1 MQWKY
6 TDCSKARYFFRIL
19 IAMAIIEH
27 DLPYSFVEYRR
38 IRMAFGYAILQFGY
52 RVETQHFRLVL

>member
-1 MQWKY
+1 
-6 TDCSKARYFFRIL
+6 
-19 IAMAIIEH
+19 MAIIEH